1 MAQKLGLGAGAWARM
16 STETKNPI
24 ENSIFELENSE
35 LIDADTGLTPE
46 RIAELLTELKAE
58 MENAARQLDFEQ
70 AARLRD
76 RIFELE
82 QLLLQ

>member
-1 MAQKLGLGAGAWARM
+1 M

-24 ENSIFELENSE
+24 ENSIFELESSE